1 MSPAKAAPAVRFEA
15 TLYAIDGSA
24 ILRLPEKVG
33 ECDPGSRHAPAQRR
47 SQQLEDAERE
57 APTVLIQPGR
67 VYRPGPFEKRD
78 ADRSAMIGLAH
89 AVSEPCGPWGVSLG

>member
-1 MSPAKAAPAVRFEA
+1 MLAMSPAKAAPAVRFEA

-24 ILRLPEKVG
+24 VLRLPEKAGSVG
-33 ECDPGSRHAPAQRR
+33 ECDPGSRHAPAQRG

-67 VYRPGPFEKRD
+67 VHRPGPSKNGKLIDPR
-78 ADRSAMIGLAH
+78 
-89 AVSEPCGPWGVSLG
+89 